1 MRVVLATNQFPKYSE
16 TFIVRQLLGL
26 IELGWDVHVVCPS
39 SDRGQLEYFPEL
51 DHPDLLARIHVT
63 KDIDSAVAK
72 LRPDIVHFE
81 FGTVGARNM
90 AVSARYGCRTVVS
103 FRGYDMNYHKLDDP
117 SYYDDVWAAA
127 DMLHFVGND
136 IGRRSLRRG
145 CPPGTP
151 SIVIPDAADVDFFVP
166 PPEGP
171 PPAADRPFRILSV
184 GRLHWKK
191 GYEFA
196 LEAVARLRDSGV
208 PVEYRIVGDGDL
220 KEAVTFGIHDLGLEG
235 VTTMVGAATREEVRE
250 ELWQADVMLHA
261 AVSEGFCVSALEAQ
275 ACGVPVVT
283 SDADGLGE
291 NVADGISGFVV
302 RRRDAAALADGLR
315 TIALDRSLR
324 ARLGA
329 AARHRAVT
337 DFSLAT
343 QTAAFDALY
352 RELLRRPV
360 RSAGVGVTVADV
372 DDRVS
377 RMQEQVNRLRSR
389 RLQASSVRGARAL
402 VRSCVPAGAS
412 VVVVSLGDRR
422 LAGIAEGAG
431 RFPEDVDGAGGG
443 VNPVDDADAIARLAA
458 HRDRGAEYLVV
469 PATSMWWLDHYRSLR
484 LHLEEEHRA
493 LCVDPQ
499 VGAVFA
505 LSPARQHRTVP
516 LVSDHP
522 VVTT

>member
-1 MRVVLATNQFPKYSE
+1 VLATNQFPKYSE

-26 IELGWDVHVVCPS
+26 IGLGWDMHVVCPS
-39 SDRGQLEYFPEL
+39 SDRTQLAYFPEL

-63 KDIDSAVAK
+63 KDVDGAVAH

-81 FGTVGARNM
+81 FGTVGAKNM
-90 AVSARYGCRTVVS
+90 SISARYGCRTVVS
-103 FRGYDMNYHKLDDP
+103 FRGYDMNYHKLDEP
-117 SYYDDVWAAA
+117 TYYDDVWASA

-166 PPEGP
+166 PHREVER
-171 PPAADRPFRILSV
+171 AADRPFRILSV

-196 LEAVARLRDSGV
+196 LEAVARLRDSGI
-208 PVEYRIVGDGDL
+208 PVQYRIVGDGDL
-220 KEAVTFGIHDLGLEG
+220 KEAVAFGIHDLGLED
-235 VTTMVGAATREEVRE
+235 VTTMVGAATREQVRE

-291 NVADGISGFVV
+291 NVADGVSGFVV

-315 TIALDRSLR
+315 TIAVDESLR
-324 ARLGA
+324 ARLGV

-337 DFSLAT
+337 EFSLAT
-343 QTAAFDALY
+343 QTEAFDALY

-360 RSAGVGVTVADV
+360 RAGGVGVTVADV
-372 DDRVS
+372 EDRAL
-377 RMQEQVNRLRSR
+377 RLQVGVDRLRSR
-389 RLQASSVRGARAL
+389 RLQDSSVKGARAL
-402 VRSCVPAGAS
+402 VRSLVPTGAS
-412 VVVVSLGDRR
+412 VMVVSLGDRR
-422 LAGIAEGAG
+422 LGGIADVVG
-431 RFPEDVDGAGGG
+431 RFPEDGGVAGGS
-443 VNPVDDADAIARLAA
+443 VNPVDDADAIARLEA
-458 HRDRGAEYLVV
+458 RCESGAEYLVV
-469 PATSMWWLDHYRSLR
+469 PSTSMWWLDHYRKLR
-484 LHLEEEHRA
+484 SHLEDEHRA
-493 LCVDPQ
+493 LCVDPE

-505 LSPARQHRTVP
+505 LTPAHLRRAATPASRRDDVRT
-516 LVSDHP
+516 
-522 VVTT
+522 